1 MIPSERDLLHSQVG
15 ARLYVRGLNI
25 IGTVLPSGYES
36 LPGNSRNHPAQ
47 GGIGGNRYSPPEP
60 IRGNRKA
67 PDGNPRLA
75 LSGRRQAPPAQG
87 LAPQTAFR
95 PAISAT
101 PCGPTFSACG

>member
-1 MIPSERDLLHSQVG
+1 MIPSERDLLYSQAG
-15 ARLYVRGLNI
+15 IRLYVRGVNI

-36 LPGNSRNHPAQ
+36 LLGKSRNHPAQ
-47 GGIGGNRYSPPEP
+47 GGIGNRYSPPEP